1 MVSTVHPA
9 FSEII
14 ILDEELQWEAA
25 NLRVINGDL
34 KETRSEGGVQK
45 REREAAGWER
55 GRSRKKEIGSV
66 MTYVA
71 STREGKL
78 IEENAKRSVRW
89 HAVALIV
96 SPFDPVAASRR
107 HLLMLL
113 VIEHPV
119 ASGSC
124 SPRRLSCALEKS
136 RRRKVEKWKGVH
148 SRVTRSHRN

>member
-96 SPFDPVAASRR
+96 SPFYPVAASRR
-107 HLLMLL
+107 LDVTRHR
-113 VIEHPV
+113 
-119 ASGSC
+119 ASGC
-124 SPRRLSCALEKS
+124 VRELLSATSFVRAREKPKKES
-136 RRRKVEKWKGVH
+136 GKVKGGTLA
-148 SRVTRSHRN
+148 SYTEP